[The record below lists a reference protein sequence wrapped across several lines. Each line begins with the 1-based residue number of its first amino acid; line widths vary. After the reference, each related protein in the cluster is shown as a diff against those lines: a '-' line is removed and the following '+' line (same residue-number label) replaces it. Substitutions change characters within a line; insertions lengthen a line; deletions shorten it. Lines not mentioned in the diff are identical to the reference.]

1 MSDKEAMGGMLY
13 DMWVAGQITIPLV
26 AEVYAKAATSTQDAG
41 NHQTDAFRRQVK
53 YLTMDEFVHLILGF
67 NEGSGVGGGVPP
79 YMTQYSGTFEY
90 VGVNR
95 DSFGPA
101 YESFERL
108 RYEMQAMLTQ
118 SATNLVE
125 TGAAVC
131 TAVAHY
137 AGKDTEVGDILEAL
151 QEERLDASDGSVTLP
166 PGDIDIPELPNDPD
180 FYGSKP
186 DETHGP
192 NLEGY

>member
-1 MSDKEAMGGMLY
+1 M
-13 DMWVAGQITIPLV
+13 AGQITIPLV
-26 AEVYAKAATSTQDAG
+26 AEVYAKAATNTQDAG
-41 NHQTDAFRRQVK
+41 SHQSDAFGRQVK
-53 YLTMDEFVHLILGF
+53 YLTMDEFVRPVLGF
-67 NEGSGVGGGVPP
+67 DDGTGVPP
-79 YMTQYSGTFEY
+79 YMTQYSGNHEY

-95 DSFGPA
+95 ESFGPA
-101 YESFERL
+101 YESFNRL

-166 PGDIDIPELPNDPD
+166 PGNIDIPELPNDPD
-180 FYGSKP
+180 YYGSKP
-186 DETHGP
+186 DETHGT